1 MQLSMKCSVAVHC
14 LIFIHEAKGIAR
26 VTSPLLSES
35 TGCNPV
41 VIRNTISS
49 LKKAGMIT
57 VARGTGGAELC
68 MNPAQITLF
77 MIYNAVEPDGLSSLI
92 GIHSCS
98 ERACP
103 VAQNIQSVLA
113 TQYQKII
120 DSIKITMENITLES
134 MIEDFHRKLEENKV
148 STL

>member
-41 VIRNTISS
+41 IIRNTISS
-49 LKKAGMIT
+49 LKKAGLIT

-103 VAQNIQSVLA
+103 VAQNIQGVLA
-113 TQYQKII
+113 TPYQKII

-134 MIEDFHRKLEENKV
+134 MIEDFHRKLEENKP